1 MRLVVFSIFVLLA
14 IPSILFAVYDLH
26 RLPERAW
33 FYTLR
38 SWRGSELLIVFLGG
52 ATGAFATLLP
62 RPLLVLPLCAL
73 IAMAIVPYIKPL
85 IGPLAENEFVE
96 RWDGDTC
103 LQSTSSTCGPASVST
118 ILRRLG
124 AETTERETARAAY
137 TYAGG
142 TEAWYLARYV
152 RSKGLIPRFDFRRTF
167 DPADLP
173 AVVGV
178 RFGNVGHFIA
188 VLNVKGD
195 QVTFADPL
203 RGEERLSISQF
214 QKRYD
219 ITGFRMVI
227 TKP

>member
-1 MRLVVFSIFVLLA
+1 MVSGIFVLLA
-14 IPSILFAVYDLH
+14 IPSILFAVYYLH
-26 RLPERAW
+26 ILPERAW

-38 SWRGSELLIVFLGG
+38 SWSGSELLIVFLGG

-62 RPLLVLPLCAL
+62 RSLLLLPLCTLVA
-73 IAMAIVPYIKPL
+73 IAIVPYIKPL
-85 IGPLAENEFVE
+85 VGPLADSEFAE

-152 RSKGLIPRFDFRRTF
+152 RSKGFVPRFDFRKTF
-167 DPADLP
+167 HQAGLP

-188 VLNVKGD
+188 VLDVNGD
-195 QVTFADPL
+195 QITFADPL
-203 RGEERLSISQF
+203 RGE
-214 QKRYD
+214 
-219 ITGFRMVI
+219 
-227 TKP
+227 